1 MTTPPETLVEMRGVK
16 FQFAGHGVL
25 QGVNL
30 SVTPQ
35 ETLVIM
41 GQSGSGKST
50 LLRLLL
56 GVLKAEAGSI
66 RFKDKEIT
74 QLSRPELNR
83 IRARIGM
90 VYQDAA
96 LLSSMSVS
104 KNIALPLEEISD
116 KKPKE
121 IDSIVDQKLELVGLK
136 DVKEKLPAELSG
148 GMKKR
153 VGLARALA
161 LEPELILFDEPS
173 AGLDPINA
181 MLINDLIV
189 DLREKHKVTSIVVTH
204 EMQSAFAVATRMA
217 MLHEGT
223 IIEEGSPDEFRQS
236 TNPVVSKFL
245 SAYTGHPK
253 ESPHANSQK

>member
-1 MTTPPETLVEMRGVK
+1 MKTPTETLVEMRGVK
-16 FQFAGHGVL
+16 FQFAGQVL
-25 QGVNL
+25 LQSVNL

-96 LLSSMSVS
+96 LRSAM
-104 KNIALPLEEISD
+104 
-116 KKPKE
+116 
-121 IDSIVDQKLELVGLK
+121 
-136 DVKEKLPAELSG
+136 
-148 GMKKR
+148 
-153 VGLARALA
+153 
-161 LEPELILFDEPS
+161 S
-173 AGLDPINA
+173 AGKNRSEEHTSELQS
-181 MLINDLIV
+181 
-189 DLREKHKVTSIVVTH
+189 LR
-204 EMQSAFAVATRMA
+204 
-217 MLHEGT
+217 
-223 IIEEGSPDEFRQS
+223 
-236 TNPVVSKFL
+236 
-245 SAYTGHPK
+245 
-253 ESPHANSQK
+253 